1 MAENNKSA
9 LSTIVDRPEY
19 KGRFAEVLGK
29 RAPQFI
35 SSMLAIS
42 NQSHMRDVDPK
53 TILAAAMTAA
63 TLDLPINQ
71 NLGFAYIVP
80 YKGQAQFQMGYKGFI
95 QLAMRTGQYR
105 FINACRVFDGELVRY
120 NKLTGELEIDE
131 EAKKNDTVV
140 GYASYFRMLNGFEHA
155 LYMTADQVM
164 AHAKRYSQSFSKGY
178 SSVWKDDFDAMALK
192 TLIKLLLSK
201 WGMLSV
207 QMEKALFEDQAMR
220 VDVDAPATYPDGNGN
235 GTIQPAQI
243 GNGNGA
249 PTASANPPAQ
259 TEEQPT
265 PRAKK
270 GAGKLKVVKG
280 SDKTSAPA
288 TADHEKPAEPEE
300 PMMAWGPNA
309 KEVHKRLQEAGRTV
323 TDLLVVTINN
333 EWVDAPDGYKAG
345 DDPAKLADVPLA
357 SVGEESLGRF
367 LEEDNWPVIMAEIA
381 KLHPS
386 DS

>member
-1 MAENNKSA
+1 MAENKNA
-9 LSTIVDRPEY
+9 LATIVDRPEY

-42 NQSHMRDVDPK
+42 NLPHMRDVDPK

-80 YKGQAQFQMGYKGFI
+80 YKGNAQFQMGYKGFI

-105 FINACRVFDGELVRY
+105 FINACRVFEGELGRY

-131 EAKKNDTVV
+131 EGKKSDTVV

-192 TLIKLLLSK
+192 TVIKLLLSK

-220 VDVDAPATYPDGNGN
+220 VDVDAPATYPD
-235 GTIQPAQI
+235 A
-243 GNGNGA
+243 A
-249 PTASANPPAQ
+249 WVLS
-259 TEEQPT
+259 
-265 PRAKK
+265 RRRR
-270 GAGKLKVVKG
+270 
-280 SDKTSAPA
+280 SAPGA
-288 TADHEKPAEPEE
+288 AANWRGAE
-300 PMMAWGPNA
+300 
-309 KEVHKRLQEAGRTV
+309 R
-323 TDLLVVTINN
+323 
-333 EWVDAPDGYKAG
+333 
-345 DDPAKLADVPLA
+345 
-357 SVGEESLGRF
+357 
-367 LEEDNWPVIMAEIA
+367 
-381 KLHPS
+381 
-386 DS
+386 

>member
-1 MAENNKSA
+1 MSESKSA

-42 NQSHMRDVDPK
+42 NQAHMRDVDPK

-80 YKGQAQFQMGYKGFI
+80 YKGNAQFQMGYKGFI

-105 FINACRVFDGELVRY
+105 FINACRVFEGELVRY

-131 EAKKNDTVV
+131 EAKQSDTVV

-192 TLIKLLLSK
+192 TVIKLLLSK

-220 VDVDAPATYPDGNGN
+220 VDVDAPATYPDGHGV
-235 GTIQPAQI
+235 IPQAQI
-243 GNGNGA
+243 GSGA
-249 PTASANPPAQ
+249 TPPANSPAQ
-259 TEEQPT
+259 TEEPT
-265 PRAKK
+265 PRGAKNK
-270 GAGKLKVVKG
+270 KLKVAKG
-280 SDKTSAPA
+280 SDKTVPPGGGAESEPPVT
-288 TADHEKPAEPEE
+288 TA
-300 PMMAWGPNA
+300 GPNA
-309 KEVHKRLQEAGRTV
+309 TEVYRRLQEAGRTV
-323 TDLLVVTINN
+323 TDLLVVTIAND
-333 EWVDAPDGYKAG
+333 WVDAPQGYKPG
-345 DDPAKLADVPLA
+345 DDPKLLSDVPLA
-357 SVGEESLGRF
+357 SVGEEKLGGF
-367 LEEDNWPVIMAEIA
+367 LDSDNWDVIMGEIA